1 MNVGEIHYQGSI
13 HPLSNHWGREEEV
26 IPPPTLLLITL

>member
-26 IPPPTLLLITL
+26 IPPTLLLITL